1 MKRLRLAAPV
11 MLVYWL
17 MLVGGMALFT
27 FNRMEDAAALQ
38 GIWLA
43 LLIGTVV
50 GHALAVVN
58 LRTAAAF
65 ISILLAGCWFVAI
78 FPPDVTGSAF
88 ARTFVAA
95 GLCAFWSL
103 GDRSSLAAFWFP
115 TMIWMLSILDR
126 TGANAMPDRIGIVL
140 LGGLAIA
147 FVLFLRTREA
157 RRIEMWRTVGFTA
170 LATPRPA
177 TMLKEHPGGRLARAS
192 WSLFVASIAFGVTA
206 WLAPQLWH
214 IEGIT
219 GDPVTIRFPDSGGL
233 PCCPVAY
240 TQATHRTR
248 VKEYLDLGRGH
259 DELDVDRPPIRG
271 SECRVCG
278 GTAVTVDGTM
288 LYGDVPTVAS
298 SGGGPVEVVPYV
310 DGYTPY
316 TGTTGT
322 VSDPG
327 GSVASATSSTPSI
340 PETVPGLPQ
349 TIEPVP
355 SVAPPPVPPP
365 SYTTPSVTPGPPPPA
380 PPAPA
385 VTPPT
390 NPPPSAA
397 IPAPPPSSSSPVA
410 SEPASNI
417 PPHHDLSL
425 GASLLRWLLVLVA
438 CALVI
443 QIVAL
448 VLRPLRRIITLRHLR
463 RPFWT
468 ESVDQRVSNSWQ
480 LALVGLRDAGWR
492 SSSGESPRELAHRVG
507 VEGLERCATIL
518 ERARHGL
525 GVDAGDL
532 EDMSASAD
540 AAYHSARASLG
551 TVARAAAQLRWPLA

>member
-259 DELDVDRPPIRG
+259 DEPGLLVRPSCGMTQSSMSIAHRSAAASAASAAARPTAT
-271 SECRVCG
+271 CRRSR
-278 GTAVTVDGTM
+278 A
-288 LYGDVPTVAS
+288 AA
-298 SGGGPVEVVPYV
+298 VVPSRSSR
-310 DGYTPY
+310 T
-316 TGTTGT
+316 
-322 VSDPG
+322 SM
-327 GSVASATSSTPSI
+327 ATRRT
-340 PETVPGLPQ
+340 
-349 TIEPVP
+349 
-355 SVAPPPVPPP
+355 
-365 SYTTPSVTPGPPPPA
+365 PA
-380 PPAPA
+380 PPAR
-385 VTPPT
+385 
-390 NPPPSAA
+390 SA
-397 IPAPPPSSSSPVA
+397 IPVA
-410 SEPASNI
+410 
-417 PPHHDLSL
+417 
-425 GASLLRWLLVLVA
+425 RW
-438 CALVI
+438 
-443 QIVAL
+443 
-448 VLRPLRRIITLRHLR
+448 
-463 RPFWT
+463 
-468 ESVDQRVSNSWQ
+468 
-480 LALVGLRDAGWR
+480 
-492 SSSGESPRELAHRVG
+492 
-507 VEGLERCATIL
+507 
-518 ERARHGL
+518 RARHPRP
-525 GVDAGDL
+525 
-532 EDMSASAD
+532 
-540 AAYHSARASLG
+540 RASPRRCPDSPRPSSRC
-551 TVARAAAQLRWPLA
+551 RASHRHRCRRRRTPHRP

>member
-1 MKRLRLAAPV
+1 

-27 FNRMEDAAALQ
+27 ANRMQDAAALQ

-43 LLIGTVV
+43 LLIGTAV

-58 LRTAAAF
+58 MRTAAAF

-147 FVLFLRTREA
+147 FVLFLRAREA
-157 RRIEMWRTVGFTA
+157 RRIELWRTVGFTA
-170 LATPRPA
+170 LATPKPA
-177 TMLKEHPGGRLARAS
+177 IVLKEHPGGRLARAS
-192 WSLFVASIAFGVTA
+192 WSLFVASVAFGVTA

-214 IEGIT
+214 VEGVA

-233 PCCPVAY
+233 PCCPVSY
-240 TQATHRTR
+240 TQTTTRTR

-259 DELDVDRPPIRG
+259 DEVDPDPPPLRG

-288 LYGDVPTVAS
+288 LYGDVPMVA
-298 SGGGPVEVVPYV
+298 SGGGLPVETVPYV
-310 DGYTPY
+310 DGYTPS
-316 TGTTGT
+316 TGTTT
-322 VSDPG
+322 
-327 GSVASATSSTPSI
+327 SVTTSAPDIAETSSA
-340 PETVPGLPQ
+340 PGVPQ
-349 TIEPVP
+349 TVEPVP

-365 SYTTPSVTPGPPPPA
+365 SYTPPSVTPEPPPPPPPA
-380 PPAPA
+380 SE
-385 VTPPT
+385 VTPPS
-390 NPPPSAA
+390 PPPTAA
-397 IPAPPPSSSSPVA
+397 VQAPPPPPSSSPMA

-417 PPHHDLSL
+417 PPQRDLSL
-425 GASLLRWLLVLVA
+425 GASLLRWLLLAAGCVLV
-438 CALVI
+438 L

-448 VLRPLRRIITLRHLR
+448 VLRPLRRMITLRHLR

-532 EDMSASAD
+532 ADMSASAD
-540 AAYHSARASLG
+540 AAYRSAREKLGPVARAS
-551 TVARAAAQLRWPLA
+551 AQLRWPLA